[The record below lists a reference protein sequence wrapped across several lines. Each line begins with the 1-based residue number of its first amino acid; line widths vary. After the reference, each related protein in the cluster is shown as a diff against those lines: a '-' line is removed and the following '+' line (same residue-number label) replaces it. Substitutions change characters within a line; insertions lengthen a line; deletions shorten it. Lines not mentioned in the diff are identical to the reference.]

1 MAARTR
7 RTANQPQKLLKPL
20 PARAVLTATVFVTV
34 TVFVTAAV
42 LVTAAAFVTVV
53 TAPVEAKGLA
63 GMSKSARLL
72 LIQELTAA
80 KKEAE
85 KANEQMQTDMEAL
98 AKQLP
103 ALFSCRDARNA
114 LVPPEATLKRLEDIA
129 GPNPYDTPHLSGEL
143 ARHRQEH
150 PTASPSRLLF
160 IEGQTININPLQP
173 EISATGGSKV
183 PGTINI
189 GIDWQGHFLLWGT
202 DLDGQPIMQSG
213 KAFTRT
219 GMLRP

>member
-7 RTANQPQKLLKPL
+7 RTANQSQGLLNSL
-20 PARAVLTATVFVTV
+20 AAEAAAVLTATVFVST
-34 TVFVTAAV
+34 TVF
-42 LVTAAAFVTVV
+42 LSAAA
-53 TAPVEAKGLA
+53 APADAKGLA
-63 GMSKSARLL
+63 GMSKTARLL

-103 ALFSCRDARNA
+103 ALFSCRDARAA
-114 LVPPEATLKRLEDIA
+114 LVPPEATLKKLEDIA

-173 EISATGGSKV
+173 EISAEGGSKV

-202 DLDGQPIMQSG
+202 DLDGQPIKQSG
-213 KAFTRT
+213 KVFTRT

>member
-1 MAARTR
+1 MITTSAFITV
-7 RTANQPQKLLKPL
+7 TIF
-20 PARAVLTATVFVTV
+20 VTATVIVTV
-34 TVFVTAAV
+34 AVFPSVA
-42 LVTAAAFVTVV
+42 
-53 TAPVEAKGLA
+53 APVEAKGLA
-63 GMSKSARLL
+63 GMSKTARLL

-103 ALFSCRDARNA
+103 ALFSCRDARAA
-114 LVPPEATLKRLEDIA
+114 LVPPAATLKRLEDIA

-173 EISATGGSKV
+173 EISAEGGSQV

-202 DLDGQPIMQSG
+202 DLDGQPVKQSG